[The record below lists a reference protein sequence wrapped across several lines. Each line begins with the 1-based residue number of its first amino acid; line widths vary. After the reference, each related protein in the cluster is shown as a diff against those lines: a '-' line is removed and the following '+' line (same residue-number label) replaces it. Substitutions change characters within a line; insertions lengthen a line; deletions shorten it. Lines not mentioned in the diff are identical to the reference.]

1 MLPPDPIVLLTLV
14 AIVAASSVI
23 FWIGI
28 RRETIH
34 RAQHALDDWAEQN
47 RFERMNLEFGPPRP
61 LDRLQDVSMRLTI
74 GLFGHTTKFVHLRV
88 PPDASTDGAPTHWNL
103 AIRKLNTTSPPAGLR
118 ATDAA
123 RSILDY
129 FKLEVSARQTATGRF
144 TILGDDLLATRRLAD
159 GSSKA
164 LLPGDL
170 SLLRIDEFLVLDFS
184 GRPFD
189 PIELTRM
196 LAVIDQLAG
205 VA

>member
-1 MLPPDPIVLLTLV
+1 MLAPDPVIFATLIVILV
-14 AIVAASSVI
+14 ASSAI

-34 RAQHALDDWAEQN
+34 RAQHRLDDWAEQH
-47 RFERMNLEFGPPRP
+47 RFQRMNLEFGPPRP
-61 LDRLQDVSMRLTI
+61 LDQLNDVSIRLTI
-74 GLFGHTTKFVHLRV
+74 GLFSRTTSFVHLRM
-88 PPDASTDGAPTHWNL
+88 ASADDGPPTHWNL

-118 ATDAA
+118 ATEAE

-129 FKLEVSARQTATGRF
+129 FHLEASARQTATGRF
-144 TILGDDLLATRRLAD
+144 TILGEDLVATRRLAD

-189 PIELTRM
+189 TIELTRM
-196 LAVIDQLAG
+196 LALIDQLAG

>member
-1 MLPPDPIVLLTLV
+1 MTPDPVILLGLV
-14 AIVAASSVI
+14 AILIASSAI

-28 RRETIH
+28 RRETVH
-34 RAQHALDDWAEQN
+34 RAQHRLDDWAEQN
-47 RFERMNLEFGPPRP
+47 RFARMNLEFGPPRP
-61 LDRLQDVSMRLTI
+61 IDRLNTVSIRMTI
-74 GLFGHTTKFVHLRV
+74 GLYSRTTNFVHLRV
-88 PPDASTDGAPTHWNL
+88 PPADSGGTAPTHWNL
-103 AIRKLNTTSPPAGLR
+103 AIRKLTTTSPPAGLR
-118 ATDAA
+118 ATEAS

-129 FKLEVSARQTATGRF
+129 FHLEVSARQTATGRF

-184 GRPFD
+184 ARPFD
-189 PIELTRM
+189 PIELTRVLSM
-196 LAVIDQLAG
+196 LDQLAT

>member
-1 MLPPDPIVLLTLV
+1 MHPDPIILLTLFV
-14 AIVAASSVI
+14 IIAASAII
-23 FWIGI
+23 FRIGV
-28 RRETIH
+28 RHETTH
-34 RAQHALDDWAEQN
+34 RAQRRLDDWAEQN
-47 RFERMNLEFGPPRP
+47 RFERMNAEFGPPRP
-61 LDRLQDVSMRLTI
+61 LDRINDVSMTLTV
-74 GLFGHTTKFVHLRV
+74 GLYGRTTKLVHLRV
-88 PPDASTDGAPTHWNL
+88 PPSAETAGVPTHWNL

-123 RSILDY
+123 RSILDW
-129 FKLEVSARQTATGRF
+129 FKLEVSARQTAAGRF
-144 TILGDDLLATRRLAD
+144 TILGDDLMATRRLAD
-159 GSSKA
+159 GSSRA

-196 LAVIDQLAG
+196 LAMLDQLAA